1 MPTQTEQPPTKP
13 VGVTKPEMRQP
24 PARNP
29 DIPVSAPDHPGI
41 PTSTPQNP
49 NIPLSTSENS
59 CIPSSTSQ
67 YSNIPTPTSQY
78 LNLPNLT
85 PQDPTISTSAH
96 QFPNISTTT
105 PHCPIVSTPSSLNAH
120 LSNTTP
126 NPTETL
132 GNLISEEKFSSTNA
146 RESKLARV
154 IAPDDKTVFPGT
166 SIDNQQSYKDLVE
179 SAKKTIEKISL
190 ENMAQQTSQTSS
202 NKRLR
207 SSLQSSHHVTLHHSS
222 QSIVGPPM
230 FTPGGH
236 MTSLPPMNFP
246 FPGPS
251 NVRFRGFV
259 GPLQPFLPAPHP
271 DLMHVNGPLSA
282 PNLFTPAPNLLTP
295 APNLLTPAPNL
306 LTPPQLLFQ
315 YGSPFPDSH
324 PRRTQR

>member
-1 MPTQTEQPPTKP
+1 
-13 VGVTKPEMRQP
+13 MRQP
-24 PARNP
+24 QARNP
-29 DIPVSAPDHPGI
+29 DIPVSAPDHPAI

-59 CIPSSTSQ
+59 WIPSSTSQ
-67 YSNIPTPTSQY
+67 YSN
-78 LNLPNLT
+78 
-85 PQDPTISTSAH
+85 PTISSSAH

-132 GNLISEEKFSSTNA
+132 GNLISEEKFSSTNTRKSKVVA
-146 RESKLARV
+146 RM

-166 SIDNQQSYKDLVE
+166 SIDSQQSYKDLVE

-190 ENMAQQTSQTSS
+190 ENMAQQTSQSSS
-202 NKRLR
+202 NKRPR
-207 SSLQSSHHVTLHHSS
+207 SSLQGSHHVTLHHSS

-230 FTPGGH
+230 FMPGGH
-236 MTSLPPMNFP
+236 MTSLLPMNFP

-251 NVRFRGFV
+251 NVQFQGFV
-259 GPLQPFLPAPHP
+259 GPLQPFFPAPHP

-282 PNLFTPAPNLLTP
+282 PNLPA
-295 APNLLTPAPNL
+295 
-306 LTPPQLLFQ
+306 QLLFQ

>member
-1 MPTQTEQPPTKP
+1 
-13 VGVTKPEMRQP
+13 MRQP
-24 PARNP
+24 QARNP
-29 DIPVSAPDHPGI
+29 DIPVSAPDHPAI

-49 NIPLSTSENS
+49 NIPLSTSDNS
-59 CIPSSTSQ
+59 WILSSTSQ
-67 YSNIPTPTSQY
+67 YSN
-78 LNLPNLT
+78 
-85 PQDPTISTSAH
+85 PTISTSAH

-132 GNLISEEKFSSTNA
+132 GNLISEEKFSSTNTQKSKVVA
-146 RESKLARV
+146 RM

-166 SIDNQQSYKDLVE
+166 SIDSQQSYKDLVE

-190 ENMAQQTSQTSS
+190 ENMAQQTSQSSS
-202 NKRLR
+202 NKRPR
-207 SSLQSSHHVTLHHSS
+207 SSLQGSHHVTLHHSS

-230 FTPGGH
+230 FMPGGH

-246 FPGPS
+246 FAGPS
-251 NVRFRGFV
+251 NVQFRGPSNVQFRGFV
-259 GPLQPFLPAPHP
+259 GPLQPFLPALHP

-282 PNLFTPAPNLLTP
+282 PNLPA
-295 APNLLTPAPNL
+295 
-306 LTPPQLLFQ
+306 QLLFQ